1 MLAGMMARPAA
12 TSLRTNSGVIIAS
25 AIHWPRNQFIIMK
38 KSMRILATVLACLSV
53 VAAYAQ
59 YGGRPG
65 GMGGGPRGPDFGGAN
80 AKLYGNNSAFSATL
94 EVQGDASPQQKM
106 TGKLAV
112 DQGKSRFEMNM
123 GADPHMKSMGMD
135 QMIVVTRPDRKA
147 SYMIFPSQQAYVENP
162 IPESQAPKPESAYKV
177 EITELGKETVDAP
190 SPAPR
195 PACRVL
201 AAAAGVVRLA
211 AAFAADNRRDLLDDF
226 AGLNFRREIRARPRD
241 QRTAPFAAPPRT
253 ITPLNRPFNE
263 SAMACRKSPSAA
275 EIVNDGGHA
284 VDGLDFFEQVARG
297 VGGFAL
303 LRNP

>member
-1 MLAGMMARPAA
+1 
-12 TSLRTNSGVIIAS
+12 
-25 AIHWPRNQFIIMK
+25 MK
-38 KSMRILATVLACLSV
+38 KSMRILATVLACLTV

-177 EITELGKETVDAP
+177 EITELGKETVDGHPCVKNKAVVTDDQGNKTESTLWNATDLKNFP
-190 SPAPR
+190 VKIESTRNGHKSTMLFRDIKLGKPDASQFEPPAGHKKYDSMMS
-195 PACRVL
+195 L
-201 AAAAGVVRLA
+201 MMEKMGAGM
-211 AAFAADNRRDLLDDF
+211 
-226 AGLNFRREIRARPRD
+226 PMPPHD
-241 QRTAPFAAPPRT
+241 Q
-253 ITPLNRPFNE
+253 
-263 SAMACRKSPSAA
+263 
-275 EIVNDGGHA
+275 
-284 VDGLDFFEQVARG
+284 
-297 VGGFAL
+297 
-303 LRNP
+303 